1 MERFR
6 PGGREGGAERESQWR
21 EKGIL
26 KSQGDRLK
34 DGIYY
39 CKECHRLCIFRIY
52 TTLHSCTWYLQ
63 ALGNRLQY
71 CIYTRKWVDS
81 DNFFN
86 SWVQNRKGKRLL
98 RLWKLE
104 EKSQPMSCACKCFAG
119 WCLQRALSCHRRF
132 FECLGSEILLPESW
146 CTLIDVSERNVW
158 TPSAETK
165 CWCTTYSMMSE
176 LEVGN
181 KSTKDICWRCM
192 RPLLIFFK
200 SQATQLWATHRKQHV
215 RQSFH
220 VHGLVSGC
228 WGVPVLDCIG
238 PPAFPENVP
247 LTVSSNCIIP
257 NEMLVYVVVRFFTH
271 IFDSV
276 PVRCHDWNLKVW
288 SFIL

>member
-21 EKGIL
+21 EKGSLKGTGLRIL
-26 KSQGDRLK
+26 
-34 DGIYY
+34 
-39 CKECHRLCIFRIY
+39 KECHRRCIFSIY
-52 TTLHSCTWYLQ
+52 TTLHSYTWYLQ
-63 ALGNRLQY
+63 SLGNRLQY
-71 CIYTRKWVDS
+71 CIYTRKWVTGIIFS
-81 DNFFN
+81 IPEFKTER
-86 SWVQNRKGKRLL
+86 VKRLL

-104 EKSQPMSCACKCFAG
+104 EKSQPMSCACKYFAG

-165 CWCTTYSMMSE
+165 SWCATYSMMSE

-181 KSTKDICWRCM
+181 KSTKDMCWRCM

-200 SQATQLWATHRKQHV
+200 SQATQLWATHRKQHE

-247 LTVSSNCIIP
+247 LQSLQIASFPTKCWSMSSFDF
-257 NEMLVYVVVRFFTH
+257 LH
-271 IFDSV
+271 ISLTL
-276 PVRCHDWNLKVW
+276 CQ
-288 SFIL
+288 